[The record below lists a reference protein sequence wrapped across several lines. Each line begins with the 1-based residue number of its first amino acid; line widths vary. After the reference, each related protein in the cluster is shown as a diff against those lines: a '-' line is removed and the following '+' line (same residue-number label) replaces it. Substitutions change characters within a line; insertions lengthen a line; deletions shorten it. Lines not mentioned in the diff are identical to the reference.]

1 MAEGDSKN
9 LDESVSFLANP
20 IRTEILDD
28 SFRNV
33 KFVNDDSESLSRLRI
48 DNFNLRLLCHKYEE
62 VFNKG
67 QVKNMGLRMYEAE
80 QNIENLRHQLGNASE
95 VITSLKYE
103 NEGLKKENEEWSQKF
118 ESSEFEWRRKYD
130 LLFFEFQEL
139 KSSQRKVENRC
150 ETVECESS
158 RLENVKNAE
167 IATLQQKLTS
177 AESQIAVLE
186 AELAELRSKG
196 NVSNFHD
203 DKENSSVLNFSTLL
217 DPLSSPIKN
226 NNLTLQRRYSAAQ
239 EVLKSLRSNCDSL
252 SADLSICKQ
261 ELSVS
266 ESKLRLI
273 LEQYEEEKLAHLKDL
288 EQRDELERK
297 LHDRI
302 ADLVSECH
310 QTAERNDELSGKVK
324 QLKESEARLREA
336 HMIEVKKLNRL
347 LVDRERALLEL
358 YTPDTPTETN
368 GPHLD
373 DTEPTAEVTQYHHEL
388 DSSIFNSIVDASV
401 AAAPRKEG
409 TTQLEAMSVEMTKL
423 QHEVALLRSK
433 LVAQVKTN
441 TRLKAAF
448 NALSESNPPPSKAV
462 VTIIP
467 ANLSVLNSPSIL
479 EETENI
485 SQANDSFVCLL
496 NSNKRVSQ
504 TLDKTVNELRSALSK
519 VEAELSAGLLEVP
532 QIEEESKQKEDGVG
546 LHNTTSA
553 SGVKPD
559 RLRDVYSLIKGL
571 VDQFDNL
578 RTFRNSFHETV
589 NRSVLATSLC
599 LETSSRYAVPAA
611 DHQTSQQMSFVD
623 SARGENRD
631 PSSLEPS
638 ELERIEPA
646 EKSVEGKGD
655 AGELSVSQ
663 MSHNNTTF
671 HLLREHFNDNTME
684 DLSMT
689 NSMSFTASQRSHA
702 LDITGLE
709 MHSQN
714 IFDRVAHAVAGIQ
727 EALDAWSLDAATE
740 LLAAISVN
748 ADGISRTP
756 ISSHG
761 VTEDAGTNLDT
772 LLNLVIRFVEVL
784 SKTKSVEVA
793 AESTAAFSD
802 WCDLVHRWFELFID
816 TLQGR
821 KDSANLTE
829 VGSQLSFLEL
839 QFNEEFALTA
849 AVTQHPVTLSRQ
861 NATLQ
866 VSDITEPPTV
876 SLYENGDDASS
887 RCEQPTSTIEKLK
900 ADLSLN
906 VRELTDKEATVADL
920 ESKVRDLEA
929 KLAEAFSIARTKE
942 SKIEALEM
950 EVANMESK
958 VQDLERQLNEAFSVT
973 RAKEFKIEVLE
984 AELSQMETKLQ
995 ELEFEWNEALSKAQ
1009 VKEQRVAELET
1020 TVKSLTGCAPMAI
1033 ESVTSNMADKHT
1045 EVNESKTRLQ
1055 RMDAQLAET
1064 LLSIRIKEAKVEE
1077 MEAVVKDKESILTTM
1092 KERLAE
1098 TETRLAQKEAR
1109 VAELKVAANELRGIY
1124 DDLENQLNK
1133 ANKDVEEWKAK
1144 SERLEDLLAES
1155 IERETGFSLQLRQAL
1170 DEVSNLNEQRSA
1182 LETQLKEKLEEHH
1195 AKMQSTRIKYESLLE
1210 VAKSRCAEMA
1220 EQCQRLQAERDN
1232 LCDDLETS
1240 KEEKLMLQTDLTM
1253 ARMVSA
1259 DAQINLAA
1267 YLEDGPVGD
1276 KEDLEAVRQKARK
1289 YPQLKALAFSLKD
1302 KLERR
1307 AGLLRDSTKEN
1318 TRLKM
1323 IVSDHEKRV
1332 KELVNELERL
1342 REQIL
1347 VKNEAIKKLENLV
1360 RLSAA
1365 DLPISTLSEKPD
1377 EISPTENPRGASFR
1391 SPNLFNTAVD
1401 LVDGGILNNHLP
1413 EHLNGVNSLMADI
1426 GATVREISGCLDAVT
1441 AEGGRQHDDNTSA
1454 SFAAQISSFSTDTPS
1469 SLTVSFGDMLSSP
1482 AQDVNTN
1489 SHLPDRLNHLVH
1501 KLSIFWSAMAHEL
1514 QTLISTVQSTTA
1526 NAGQCGCGDHSRARK
1541 LVRRSVEALGN
1552 LSSRYP
1558 ENRLFTHVLASLN
1571 EALELLHHQNSSSSS
1586 SSSLTSSRGSSNSSR
1601 GQEQQILGTAPPT
1614 TGTTSSCSCSCRR
1627 RCSRMATSVQEL
1639 TNMLNT
1645 TANALT
1651 RGRAA
1656 AFDRGD
1662 VEQVQAKA
1670 YCAFPQDS
1678 PDH

>member
-9 LDESVSFLANP
+9 LDESVSFLVNP
-20 IRTEILDD
+20 IRTEMLDD

-33 KFVNDDSESLSRLRI
+33 KFVSDDSESLSRLRI

-95 VITSLKYE
+95 VISSLKYE
-103 NEGLKKENEEWSQKF
+103 NEGLKRDNEEWSQKF
-118 ESSEFEWRRKYD
+118 ESSDFEWRRKYD

-139 KSSQRKVENRC
+139 QSSQRKVENRC

-158 RLENVKNAE
+158 RLENIKNAE
-167 IATLQQKLTS
+167 IATLQQKLNS
-177 AESQIAVLE
+177 AGSQIAVLE

-252 SADLSICKQ
+252 STDLSICKQ

-273 LEQYEEEKLAHLKDL
+273 LEQYEEEKSAHLKDL

-336 HMIEVKKLNRL
+336 HIIEVKKLNRL

-401 AAAPRKEG
+401 ASAPRKEG
-409 TTQLEAMSVEMTKL
+409 TTQSEAMSVEMTKL

-448 NALSESNPPPSKAV
+448 NALSESNPPPLKAV
-462 VTIIP
+462 ATTNP
-467 ANLSVLNSPSIL
+467 ANLSVLNNPCIL
-479 EETENI
+479 EDTGNI

-504 TLDKTVNELRSALSK
+504 TLDKTLYELRSALSK
-519 VEAELSAGLLEVP
+519 VEAELSAGLLEVS
-532 QIEEESKQKEDGVG
+532 QIGEEPKHKEDGVG
-546 LHNTTSA
+546 LHDTTSA
-553 SGVKPD
+553 SGMKSD

-571 VDQFDNL
+571 VEQFDNL

-599 LETSSRYAVPAA
+599 LETSSRYAVPRA
-611 DHQTSQQMSFVD
+611 DHQTSRQTSFVN
-623 SARGENRD
+623 SARRENRD
-631 PSSLEPS
+631 PSALEPF
-638 ELERIEPA
+638 EHERTEPA
-646 EKSVEGKGD
+646 EKSVAEKGD
-655 AGELSVSQ
+655 DEELSVSQ

-748 ADGISRTP
+748 ADGISRPP

-761 VTEDAGTNLDT
+761 VTEDAGANLDT
-772 LLNLVIRFVEVL
+772 LLNLVVRFVEVL

-829 VGSQLSFLEL
+829 VGSQLSLLEL
-839 QFNEEFALTA
+839 QFNEEFVMTA

-866 VSDITEPPTV
+866 ISDITEPPTV

-887 RCEQPTSTIEKLK
+887 RCEQLTSTIEKLK

-906 VRELTDKEATVADL
+906 VRELTDKEATVVDL
-920 ESKVRDLEA
+920 ESKVRDLET

-942 SKIEALEM
+942 SKIEALE
-950 EVANMESK
+950 
-958 VQDLERQLNEAFSVT
+958 
-973 RAKEFKIEVLE
+973 
-984 AELSQMETKLQ
+984 AELPQMETKLQ
-995 ELEFEWNEALSKAQ
+995 ELELEWNEALSKAQ
-1009 VKEQRVAELET
+1009 VKEKRVEELET
-1020 TVKSLTGCAPMAI
+1020 
-1033 ESVTSNMADKHT
+1033 
-1045 EVNESKTRLQ
+1045 EVDESKTRLQ

-1064 LLSIRIKEAKVEE
+1064 LLSIRIKEAKVAE
-1077 MEAVVKDKESILTTM
+1077 MEAVVKDKESKLATM
-1092 KERLAE
+1092 KEQLAE
-1098 TETRLAQKEAR
+1098 TETRLTQKEAR
-1109 VAELKVAANELRGIY
+1109 VTELKVAANELRGIY

-1133 ANKDVEEWKAK
+1133 ANKDVEDWKAK

-1232 LCDDLETS
+1232 LCDDLEMS

-1259 DAQINLAA
+1259 DAQINLAV
-1267 YLEDGPVGD
+1267 YLEDGPIGD
-1276 KEDLEAVRQKARK
+1276 KEDLEAIRQKARK

-1307 AGLLRDSTKEN
+1307 AGLLHDSTKEN

-1360 RLSAA
+1360 RLSAT
-1365 DLPISTLSEKPD
+1365 DLPISTLSERPD

-1391 SPNLFNTAVD
+1391 SPNLFNSAVTVD
-1401 LVDGGILNNHLP
+1401 LVDGGILNNNLP

-1426 GATVREISGCLDAVT
+1426 GATVREISGCLEAVT

-1454 SFAAQISSFSTDTPS
+1454 SFAAQISSLSTDTPS
-1469 SLTVSFGDMLSSP
+1469 SLTVSFGGTLSSP
-1482 AQDVNTN
+1482 AQDVNTS

-1501 KLSIFWSAMAHEL
+1501 KLSIFWSAMAQEL

-1526 NAGQCGCGDHSRARK
+1526 NVGQCGCEDHLRARK

-1558 ENRLFTHVLASLN
+1558 ENRLFTHVLAALN
-1571 EALELLHHQNSSSSS
+1571 EALELLRRQSPSSSSS
-1586 SSSLTSSRGSSNSSR
+1586 SSSLASSRGSLSSSR
-1601 GQEQQILGTAPPT
+1601 GQEQKEILGTAPPT

-1627 RCSRMATSVQEL
+1627 RCSRMAASVQEL

-1645 TANALT
+1645 TATALT
-1651 RGRAA
+1651 KGRAA

-1662 VEQVQAKA
+1662 IEQA
-1670 YCAFPQDS
+1670 YYTSQGS
-1678 PDH
+1678 PEHSLSN